1 MKKNNLFTRI
11 SVLTL
16 TACVSFA
23 FAACAGKKTDD
34 PAKDATPV
42 ITQDAGNQSQDNN
55 TEDPKNETQDEKTL
69 YDGKLVFD
77 HSMELT
83 YAKTFSVDY
92 YKAGYKLIKVDG
104 NEKQLL
110 VVPEGM
116 KVPADLTANTVVL
129 QQPINNLL
137 ISSTPTVSLINA
149 IGALDRVTLTTYD
162 VDSWYIDE
170 VKAAMN
176 AGKLAYVGNYK
187 SPDYEMIVAQ
197 GTKFGVF
204 STMLTEDVAEKL
216 KEMDVNYILDQASSE
231 DHPLARVEWAKLY
244 GALFNLEDAAEKHFE
259 AQKKL
264 VEDIAAKEATGKT
277 VAIFYITSKGDLYAR
292 NTDDYMAKMI
302 KLGGGEYVLDGKV
315 GVGQTGTVKMEAE
328 AFFDGAKDA
337 DEIIYIWSMG
347 GKPETIADLVAKSPI
362 LADMKAVKNGNVWCT
377 TPDYFQISCTIGN
390 MINDINLMLNADA
403 SQEKFTYL
411 YKIK

>member
-1 MKKNNLFTRI
+1 MTGNKWMKRI
-11 SVLTL
+11 LTL
-16 TACVSFA
+16 ALVTCMTFA
-23 FAACAGKKTDD
+23 MAACGKEEKE
-34 PAKDATPV
+34 TPV
-42 ITQDAGNQSQDNN
+42 ASKSSVEQ
-55 TEDPKNETQDEKTL
+55 TESSTVQEPEVDEAAQ

-77 HSMELT
+77 HAMELT

-92 YKAGYKLIKVDG
+92 YKGGYKLIKVEENDI
-104 NEKQLL
+104 NLL

-116 KVPADLTANTVVL
+116 SVPADIDANTVVL

-170 VKAAMN
+170 VKEAMN
-176 AGKLAYVGNYK
+176 AGKISYIGSYK
-187 SPDYEMIVAQ
+187 EPNYEMILAQ

-204 STMLTEDVAEKL
+204 STMLTEDVAAQLDTLGVK
-216 KEMDVNYILDQASSE
+216 YILDQASSE

-244 GALFNLEDAAEKHFE
+244 GALFNLEDAADKHFA
-259 AQKKL
+259 AQEKL
-264 VEDIAAKEATGKT
+264 VKDIEAKEATDKT

-302 KLGGGEYVLDGKV
+302 KLAGGTYVLDGKV
-315 GVGQTGTVKMEAE
+315 GVGKTGTAKMEAE

-347 GKPETIADLVAKSPI
+347 GKPANMEEFIAKNPI
-362 LADMKAVKNGNVWCT
+362 LADMKAVKEGNVWCT
-377 TPDYFQISCTIGN
+377 TPDYFQISCTIGD
-390 MINDINLMLNADA
+390 MINDINLMLNADET
-403 SQEKFTYL
+403 QEKFTYL
-411 YKIK
+411 YKLK